1 MLRVEVIVNNIAEL
15 RCGKRLD
22 KLPGMLQRLQ
32 RIVVEFLGV
41 VQAAHLSLLE
51 AKPLDQLA
59 LPTVRSRKRVAG
71 VDLQKPRVRAVAEAV
86 LALAAAPEG
95 FTAQELAE
103 RLRAQQGRRMAGYHK
118 RKAAYDLCKLRGK
131 LLGQRIA
138 GRRRYRVRN
147 PRIRIL
153 AGMLILRERVLKP
166 VLAGVCRPK
175 PARPPNN
182 VHALDVHY
190 QSLQREML
198 ATLQTLKLVA

>member
-138 GRRRYRVRN
+138 GRRAIS
-147 PRIRIL
+147 PESEDPHL
-153 AGMLILRERVLKP
+153 GGHAH
-166 VLAGVCRPK
+166 
-175 PARPPNN
+175 PARKSAQAGIGRSLPPQTSPPTPQRPR
-182 VHALDVHY
+182 LGR
-190 QSLQREML
+190 SLPESPREML